1 MVSQDNGALGDQ
13 VEELPF
19 LAAHAEPSSLPI
31 CAVELGTGSRG
42 ARGRGTEEAQAGEA
56 GSLPGICIALERDV
70 PAPLLTC
77 YLYRWPLP
85 ARPLREGT
93 VVPTCAWFGTGQQ
106 LPRYLCW
113 CWRSPHTAGVNDNRD
128 TTGLHTPAPEG
139 QAHRMKEV
147 TGLTGAN
154 QQLRPDPGA
163 GRGRKVRHRDCG
175 Q

>member
-31 CAVELGTGSRG
+31 CALELGTGSRG

-85 ARPLREGT
+85 ARPRGRGQLFQLVRGSALGSSSHG
-93 VVPTCAWFGTGQQ
+93 TCAGAG
-106 LPRYLCW
+106 
-113 CWRSPHTAGVNDNRD
+113 SPHTLQV
-128 TTGLHTPAPEG
+128 
-139 QAHRMKEV
+139 
-147 TGLTGAN
+147 
-154 QQLRPDPGA
+154 
-163 GRGRKVRHRDCG
+163 
-175 Q
+175 